1 MIKHGIKY
9 CHLSGLKVNPGEAK
23 LLLSKKLTKIKQVG
37 IYNLMIY
44 EKQQMTSQ
52 SCFR

>member
-23 LLLSKKLTKIKQVG
+23 LLLTGLTQNQYIWCEKLSFSTYCH
-37 IYNLMIY
+37 YN
-44 EKQQMTSQ
+44 
-52 SCFR
+52 